1 MQKLLL
7 TASLAGLLLTAGSV
21 WARATPRQGA
31 EEPTQQAPAATKM
44 VSGKVTAIGNGGQS
58 FALEV
63 SSGGDKQTMQ
73 FVVDKNAKVA
83 GKVTVGTPVTVAYEA
98 AEGGQLRAVS
108 ITAQG

>member
-1 MQKLLL
+1 MHKLLL
-7 TASLAGLLLTAGSV
+7 TASFAGLLLTAGSV
-21 WARATPRQGA
+21 WARATPRQKT

-63 SSGGDKQTMQ
+63 NSGADKQTMQ
-73 FVVDKNAKVA
+73 FVVDKNAKVE
-83 GKVTVGTPVTVAYEA
+83 GKVTVGTQVAVAYEA
-98 AEGGQLRAVS
+98 MEGGQLRAVS

>member
-1 MQKLLL
+1 MHKLLL
-7 TASLAGLLLTAGSV
+7 TASFAGLLLTAGSV
-21 WARATPRQGA
+21 WARATPRQG